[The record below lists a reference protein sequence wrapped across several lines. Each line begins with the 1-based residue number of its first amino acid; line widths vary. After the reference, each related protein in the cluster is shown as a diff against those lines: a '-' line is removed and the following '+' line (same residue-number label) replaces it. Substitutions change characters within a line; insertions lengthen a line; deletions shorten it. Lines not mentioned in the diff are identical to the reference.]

1 MSDSDGP
8 RARRLRRV
16 CLENDLP
23 LDGDAIALES
33 RLIRAGLLEAR
44 EEEFEHFGTESVQK
58 SSKPL
63 TESQLHKLKK
73 QELIDKAQELGVSTA
88 GTKAILVTAILNAEK
103 RTHGTTLAISVEEKD
118 EGVTVSKKS
127 DSQYDKE
134 ISLDELAEGLDTSE
148 VEEEVILDAA
158 ILDEEDEEITET
170 KQRARI
176 TRAMISERIAWSK
189 EAIAVVAIVGMLVI
203 GGVTWWLLRD
213 VPFSPQP
220 PRFGDAIVYDI
231 NNGSLYIDGDELI
244 DIIVDGLNLQSIED
258 ENGEICSP
266 ITGTFNAQNGRS
278 EWLDSKNEQ
287 VDTSPLNNAVAGA
300 TWARDGYGRW
310 HLTAAREDSGTKCH
324 KNHSV

>member
-170 KQRARI
+170 KQRERI

-189 EAIAVVAIVGMLVI
+189 
-203 GGVTWWLLRD
+203 
-213 VPFSPQP
+213 
-220 PRFGDAIVYDI
+220 
-231 NNGSLYIDGDELI
+231 
-244 DIIVDGLNLQSIED
+244 
-258 ENGEICSP
+258 
-266 ITGTFNAQNGRS
+266 
-278 EWLDSKNEQ
+278 
-287 VDTSPLNNAVAGA
+287 
-300 TWARDGYGRW
+300 
-310 HLTAAREDSGTKCH
+310 
-324 KNHSV
+324 